1 MSLSGRYLGKYRW
14 RLFLFVL
21 LSVCSVLFTMATA
34 LSVADFLKLLFDAE
48 NTVPSVVT
56 AGNLVTQALSYLY
69 VWLIGFGRWKALLYF
84 SIWVFVLYA
93 LKNVAGYAAAVTMA
107 STRAYVVRDL
117 RNDMMERLQK
127 QSMLRFGAQRK
138 GDMLARM
145 SGDLTEY
152 DENTLGSIQTLTT
165 SVIGLLLYLAML
177 AYINVK
183 LTIGVLCALPLVAFV
198 ISGITRHLRRESVE
212 AQEQGAQLMSTL
224 EETVMG
230 LKIIKAYTAIDFANR
245 RYRQQNSRYQRS
257 RMKLYRRVDLS
268 SPVSDFLGN
277 TIVIGI
283 LLMGSY
289 WVLQGDHGLTPELFV
304 SYIMLFVLMI
314 PPAKDLST
322 AFSQIRKGKG
332 CEARLQQVLDEVGE
346 VDDGTRSLTF
356 EHGEASIVFE
366 NVSFAYQ
373 SDVPVLKHIDIVI
386 ERGKKIA
393 LVGSSGSGKSTMAH
407 LLTRLYPVTSGRLL
421 IGGYP
426 IEEYSL
432 GSLRTRIGV
441 VSQETQLFND
451 TVANNIAF
459 GYPEATRE
467 EIQIAAKTAHAHD
480 FIVAMEQGYDTV
492 IGEGGSRLSGG
503 QRQRISI
510 ARALLRQPDI
520 LILDEATSAL
530 DTVSEREVQ
539 AALDDAMKDRTAV
552 IIAHRLSTI
561 VGVDEIVVLEQG
573 EIVERG
579 SHRALL
585 EQEGR
590 YYRLVQL
597 QEVSQ

>member
-1 MSLSGRYLGKYRW
+1 MSLAGRYLGKYRW
-14 RLFLFVL
+14 RLAFFVL
-21 LSVCSVLFTMATA
+21 LSIFSVLFTMATT
-34 LSVADFLKLLFDAE
+34 LSVADFLKLLFDAGE
-48 NTVPSVVT
+48 SVVPT
-56 AGNLVTQALSYLY
+56 VASGNLITQGLSRLY
-69 VWLIGFGRWKALLYF
+69 VWLIGFGRWNALLYF
-84 SIWVFVLYA
+84 SLLVFVLYT
-93 LKNVAGYAAAVTMA
+93 LKNVAGYGAAVTMA

-117 RNDMMERLQK
+117 RNDMMNRL
-127 QSMLRFGAQRK
+127 LRQPMARYSSQRK

-152 DENTLGSIQTLTT
+152 DENTLGSIQTFTT
-165 SVIGLLLYLAML
+165 SIIGLVLYLAML
-177 AYINVK
+177 AYINLK
-183 LTIGVLCALPLVAFV
+183 LTLGVLCALPLVAFV

-245 RYRQQNSRYQRS
+245 RYQQQNLRYQRS

-289 WVLQGDHGLTPELFV
+289 WMMKGDHGLTPELFV
-304 SYIMLFVLMI
+304 TYIIQFVLMI

-322 AFSQIRKGKG
+322 AISQIRKGKG
-332 CEARLQQVLDEVGE
+332 CEARLQHVLSEPE
-346 VDDGTRSLTF
+346 EADDGTRQLALQS
-356 EHGEASIVFE
+356 SDDCIVFQQ
-366 NVSFAYQ
+366 VSFGYQ
-373 SDVPVLKHIDIVI
+373 PDAMVLNHIDLTIP
-386 ERGKKIA
+386 RGKKVA

-407 LLTRLYPVTSGRLL
+407 LLTRLYPVTAGSLL
-421 IGGYP
+421 IDGVP

-432 GSLRTRIGV
+432 SSLRSRIGV
-441 VSQETQLFND
+441 VSQDTQLFND

-459 GYPEATRE
+459 GCPDASREAIE
-467 EIQIAAKTAHAHD
+467 EAARAAHAHD
-480 FIVAMEQGYDTV
+480 FIIQMEQGYDTP
-492 IGEGGSRLSGG
+492 IGEGGERLSGG

-539 AALDDAMKDRTAV
+539 MALDEAMKGRTAV

-561 VGVDEIVVLEQG
+561 VNVDEIVVLEHG

-579 SHRALL
+579 NH
-585 EQEGR
+585 QELMSLKGR
-590 YYRLVQL
+590 YHHLVEL
-597 QEVSQ
+597 QEVEQ

>member
-14 RLFLFVL
+14 RLFCFVL
-21 LSVCSVLFTMATA
+21 LSVFSVLFTMATA
-34 LSVADFLKLLFDAE
+34 LSVADFLKLLFDTE
-48 NTVPSVVT
+48 ESLPTVSAT
-56 AGNLVTQALSYLY
+56 GNLVTQALSYLY

-84 SIWVFVLYA
+84 SVWVFVLYT
-93 LKNVAGYAAAVTMA
+93 LKNVAGYGAAVTMA
-107 STRAYVVRDL
+107 STRALVVRDL
-117 RNDMMERLQK
+117 RNDMMFSLQK
-127 QSMLRFGAQRK
+127 QSMLRFSAQRK

-152 DENTLGSIQTLTT
+152 DENTLGSIQTFTT
-165 SVIGLLLYLAML
+165 SVIGLVLYLAML

-198 ISGITRHLRRESVE
+198 ISGITRHLRRESLE
-212 AQEQGAQLMSTL
+212 TQEQGAQLMSTL

-230 LKIIKAYTAIDFANR
+230 LKIIKAYTAIEFANH
-245 RYRQQNSRYQRS
+245 RYRQQNSSYQRS

-283 LLMGSY
+283 LLMGSF

-332 CEARLQQVLDEVGE
+332 CEARLQHVLEEEGE
-346 VDDGTRSLTF
+346 VDEGTQNLTF
-356 EHGEASIVFE
+356 QNCEGCIAFE
-366 NVSFAYQ
+366 DVSFGYQ
-373 SDVPVLKHIDIVI
+373 EEVPVLKHINLVI
-386 ERGKKIA
+386 ERGKKVA

-407 LLTRLYPVTSGRLL
+407 LLTRLYSVNSGKLL
-421 IGGYP
+421 IDGKP
-426 IEEYSL
+426 IEEYRL
-432 GSLRTRIGV
+432 VSLRSRIGV
-441 VSQETQLFND
+441 VSQDAQLFND
-451 TVANNIAF
+451 TIANNIAF
-459 GYPEATRE
+459 GCPDASKEAIE
-467 EIQIAAKTAHAHD
+467 VAARAAHAHD
-480 FIVAMEQGYDTV
+480 FIVAMEQGYDTM
-492 IGEGGSRLSGG
+492 IGDGGSRLSGG
-503 QRQRISI
+503 QRQRITI
-510 ARALLRQPDI
+510 ARALLCQPDI

-539 AALDDAMKDRTAV
+539 EALEEAMRDRTAI

-561 VGVDEIVVLEQG
+561 AGVDEIVVLEQG

-579 SHRALL
+579 SHQTLMER
-585 EQEGR
+585 QGR

-597 QEVSQ
+597 QEVVQ

>member
-1 MSLSGRYLGKYRW
+1 MSLAGRYLCKYRW
-14 RLFLFVL
+14 RLTLFVL
-21 LSVCSVLFTMATA
+21 LSIFSVLFTMATA
-34 LSVADFLKLLFDAE
+34 LSVADFLKLLFDADE
-48 NTVPSVVT
+48 SIVSVAVS
-56 AGNLVTQALSYLY
+56 GNLITQGLSRLY
-69 VWLIGFGRWKALLYF
+69 VWLIGFGRWNALIYF
-84 SIWVFVLYA
+84 SLLVFVLYT
-93 LKNVAGYAAAVTMA
+93 LKNVAGYGAAITMA

-117 RNDMMERLQK
+117 RNDMMHRMLK
-127 QSMLRFGAQRK
+127 QPMAHYSSQRK

-165 SVIGLLLYLAML
+165 SIIGLVLYLAML
-177 AYINVK
+177 SYINIK
-183 LTIGVLCALPLVAFV
+183 LTVGVLCALPLVAFV

-212 AQEQGAQLMSTL
+212 SQEQGAQLMSTL

-245 RYRQQNSRYQRS
+245 RYQQQNRRYQRS

-289 WVLQGDHGLTPELFV
+289 WVLKGDNGLTPELFV

-322 AFSQIRKGKG
+322 AISQIRKGKG
-332 CEARLQQVLDEVGE
+332 CEARLQYILSETEE
-346 VDDGTRSLTF
+346 VDEGTRLLKF
-356 EHGEASIVFE
+356 GDNNVCIEFQQ
-366 NVSFAYQ
+366 VSFGYHP
-373 SDVPVLKHIDIVI
+373 DTKVLHNIDLTIP
-386 ERGKKIA
+386 RGKKVA

-407 LLTRLYPVTSGRLL
+407 LLTRLYPISSGRLL
-421 IGGYP
+421 IDGVA

-432 GSLRTRIGV
+432 SSLRSRIGV
-441 VSQETQLFND
+441 VSQDTQLFND
-451 TVANNIAF
+451 TVAHNIAF
-459 GYPEATRE
+459 GCPEATRE
-467 EIQIAAKTAHAHD
+467 AIEAAARAAHAHD
-480 FIVAMEQGYDTV
+480 FIIEMDEGYDTS
-492 IGEGGSRLSGG
+492 IGEGGERLSGG

-510 ARALLRQPDI
+510 ARALLRHPDI

-530 DTVSEREVQ
+530 DTMSEREVQ
-539 AALDDAMKDRTAV
+539 IALDDAMKGRTAV

-561 VGVDEIVVLEQG
+561 VNADEIVVLEHG

-579 SHRALL
+579 NHRELMNL
-585 EQEGR
+585 KGR
-590 YYRLVQL
+590 YYHLVEL
-597 QEVSQ
+597 QEVEQ